1 MNRRASFVT
10 ILATTLLLASVG
22 LAQCTLAEPS
32 WDMAVPIRIIA
43 TSEVPEVER
52 WRGALATAIRDAG
65 GMPTEAAARQVVWLT
80 SATYSWCD
88 PGLNGAYVMYVMR
101 AHADQP
107 SAIFM
112 CWRVISAGEWS
123 DATIRRLMHHALG
136 HVLASRLDDLPC
148 ELHAIM
154 SPTSCWAGDG
164 FAGDD
169 AEYICGGGAVVNG
182 MCGG

>member
-22 LAQCTLAEPS
+22 LAQCTLVEPT
-32 WDMAVPIRIIA
+32 WDMAAPIRIIA
-43 TSEVPEVER
+43 TSEVLEVER
-52 WRGALATAIRDAG
+52 WRGALAAAIRDAG
-65 GMPTEAAARQVVWLT
+65 GTPTEAGARQVVWLT

-112 CWRVISAGEWS
+112 CWRVTSAGEWS

-154 SPTSCWAGDG
+154 SPTSCLAGDG

-182 MCGG
+182 ICGG